1 MGYLDEQSTCKDD
14 QAHVVLTALKQSCR
28 HRFHRSMITSTI
40 SKSKHG
46 AATVSMFVCIPK
58 LGLHTDYLVMV

>member
-14 QAHVVLTALKQSCR
+14 QADVGVLKQSCR

-46 AATVSMFVCIPK
+46 DATVSMFVCIPK
-58 LGLHTDYLVMV
+58 LGLHTDY